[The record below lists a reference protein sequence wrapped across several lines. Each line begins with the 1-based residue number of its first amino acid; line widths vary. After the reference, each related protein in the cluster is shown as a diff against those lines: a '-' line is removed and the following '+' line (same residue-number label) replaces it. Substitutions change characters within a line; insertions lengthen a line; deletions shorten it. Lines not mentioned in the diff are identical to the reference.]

1 MWYRLAQQLQL
12 PGLDVEKSVPIS
24 KDKLQS
30 KEKSPELLETEKE
43 PRSLFFN
50 DWAEGYKVPKQ
61 PVYHGTTKNF
71 DVFDINKGMQS
82 NHFGPG
88 FYFTSDEKD
97 ASENYTGT
105 GPDQIRNIEN
115 IQYDLMDQ
123 NDEDE
128 YYLFNL
134 YGDDPRYSKYFLE
147 DGTTYN
153 AQILTEAIAKD
164 IVLGENNP
172 RVIPAHVRM
181 KNPIH
186 LTNENDEE
194 HPEHTFLDDVDGNT
208 EFLDEINI
216 DTSDSNSYKA
226 VIAKLYNI
234 LIDYIDTDEAF
245 RVCEE
250 LVDETTGSI
259 NGKVSAVYLMDSLR
273 NKLQVLDDDND
284 TEYKGEIIKRFLNE
298 LGYDSIVMDPNLFF
312 RMYSSKDRPIKH
324 YITWDPENIKHAKE
338 NLEFD
343 PRNPVITANS
353 GKINLWKNSLQ

>member
-1 MWYRLAQQLQL
+1 M
-12 PGLDVEKSVPIS
+12 
-24 KDKLQS
+24 
-30 KEKSPELLETEKE
+30 
-43 PRSLFFN
+43 
-50 DWAEGYKVPKQ
+50 
-61 PVYHGTTKNF
+61 
-71 DVFDINKGMQS
+71 
-82 NHFGPG
+82 
-88 FYFTSDEKD
+88 
-97 ASENYTGT
+97 
-105 GPDQIRNIEN
+105 
-115 IQYDLMDQ
+115 
-123 NDEDE
+123 
-128 YYLFNL
+128 
-134 YGDDPRYSKYFLE
+134 
-147 DGTTYN
+147 
-153 AQILTEAIAKD
+153 
-164 IVLGENNP
+164 
-172 RVIPAHVRM
+172 
-181 KNPIH
+181 
-186 LTNENDEE
+186 
-194 HPEHTFLDDVDGNT
+194 
-208 EFLDEINI
+208 DEINI

-312 RMYSSKDRPIKH
+312 RMYSGKDRPIKH